1 MEDDVDRQG
10 EMRKLIRLAVVRILI
25 HTRYE
30 LIPGAK
36 EKSTMECQDRGEG
49 ICTQSTATE
58 PETTRKGNDMMSA
71 SERTKATIKR
81 TKETNVHVESP

>member
-10 EMRKLIRLAVVRILI
+10 EMRKLIRLAVVRILLI

-36 EKSTMECQDRGEG
+36 EKSTIISID
-49 ICTQSTATE
+49 CT
-58 PETTRKGNDMMSA
+58 
-71 SERTKATIKR
+71 
-81 TKETNVHVESP
+81 

>member
-36 EKSTMECQDRGEG
+36 EKSTMECQERGRRYMY
-49 ICTQSTATE
+49 
-58 PETTRKGNDMMSA
+58 PEYCYRARDDS
-71 SERTKATIKR
+71 KR
-81 TKETNVHVESP
+81 E

>member
-36 EKSTMECQDRGEG
+36 EKSTMDKHRLYL
-49 ICTQSTATE
+49 IH
-58 PETTRKGNDMMSA
+58 TRY
-71 SERTKATIKR
+71 ELI
-81 TKETNVHVESP
+81 

>member
-36 EKSTMECQDRGEG
+36 EKSTMYEHKLYL
-49 ICTQSTATE
+49 IH
-58 PETTRKGNDMMSA
+58 TRD
-71 SERTKATIKR
+71 ELI
-81 TKETNVHVESP
+81 

>member
-10 EMRKLIRLAVVRILI
+10 GMRKLIRLAVVRILI

-36 EKSTMECQDRGEG
+36 EKSTIISID
-49 ICTQSTATE
+49 CT
-58 PETTRKGNDMMSA
+58 
-71 SERTKATIKR
+71 
-81 TKETNVHVESP
+81 